1 MKGGDNDAESGGAES
16 ESSDEELSA
25 LERLSSMESKRKTH
39 EFDFPIPGSAP
50 KEYRMPGHFVDK
62 DSGSPSRH
70 DTTEP
75 TEDESLDGPEGSYA
89 EISLKFGSVVST
101 PDTLRGVSTL
111 PAEAGSKYGTLES
124 AQDHA
129 LDGRVNNK
137 ISWDTM
143 DFNTLQA
150 DQVGRPLKA
159 MQSIYKRDAPLPE
172 EITIMRVSIP
182 EDKEDMCLTDKL
194 EDAEARAAFL
204 RARLDLSDDLVEGI
218 FKDLERAR
226 LCIHDMVYRNVQLG
240 AKFKEKKREDIKKEY
255 QEGFHVR
262 WSFLLHHRWVRIFHG
277 SSLFGMVDT
286 GSEPKLL
293 N

>member
-1 MKGGDNDAESGGAES
+1 M
-16 ESSDEELSA
+16 
-25 LERLSSMESKRKTH
+25 
-39 EFDFPIPGSAP
+39 
-50 KEYRMPGHFVDK
+50 
-62 DSGSPSRH
+62 
-70 DTTEP
+70 
-75 TEDESLDGPEGSYA
+75 
-89 EISLKFGSVVST
+89 
-101 PDTLRGVSTL
+101 RGVSTL

-255 QEGFHVR
+255 QEGEVVVEQYWLLKGSMYVGLFFFITGGYEFFMAAV
-262 WSFLLHHRWVRIFHG
+262 FLVWLILEANL
-277 SSLFGMVDT
+277 SY
-286 GSEPKLL
+286 
-293 N
+293 